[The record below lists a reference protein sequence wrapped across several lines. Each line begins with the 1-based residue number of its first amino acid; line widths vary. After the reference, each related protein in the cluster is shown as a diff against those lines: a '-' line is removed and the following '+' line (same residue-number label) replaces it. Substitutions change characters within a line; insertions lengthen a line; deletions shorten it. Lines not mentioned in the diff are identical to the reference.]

1 VKVEGYLFAFIA
13 VFLLPCDL
21 VYWFE
26 SHDPTG
32 TTALALAV
40 GLGALVASY
49 LLFTARRIEP
59 RPEDLDDADISDGA
73 GELGFF
79 SPYSWAPLWCALSA
93 AMCFLGLIFGWWLFF
108 IGAAFAIPSVGS
120 MVFEY
125 YRNTPAQE
133 AAPTPQ

>member
-1 VKVEGYLFAFIA
+1 MKVEGYLFAFIA
-13 VFLLPCDL
+13 VFLGGTDI
-21 VYWFE
+21 VYWYY

-32 TTALALAV
+32 TTALALGC
-40 GLGALVASY
+40 GLGALVGVY

-59 RPEDLDDADISDGA
+59 RPEDLEDADISDGA

-79 SPYSWAPLWCALSA
+79 SPYSWAPLWCGLSA
-93 AMCFLGLIFGWWLFF
+93 ATAFLGLVFGWWLFA

-125 YRNTPAQE
+125 YRNV
-133 AAPTPQ
+133 PQYEV

>member
-13 VFLLPCDL
+13 VFLLPTDI
-21 VYWFE
+21 VYWHY

-40 GLGALVASY
+40 GLGMLVGTY
-49 LLFTARRIEP
+49 LLITARRIEP
-59 RPEDLDDADISDGA
+59 RPEDLEDADISDGA

-79 SPYSWAPLWCALSA
+79 SPYSWAPLWCGLSA
-93 AMCFLGLIFGWWLFF
+93 ATAFLGLVFGWWLFA

-125 YRNTPAQE
+125 YRNV
-133 AAPTPQ
+133 PQYEV